1 MCSKALFLRK
11 KSTGLNSIEELAY
24 SLASRIS
31 GLKVITLPE
40 HGNTWKG
47 IIRNIRFAQK
57 HQGDINHIFSPEIA
71 YISLFLK
78 GNVILT
84 WHDTGTLLQ
93 SSSFLKRFI
102 RKWFWLILPNHFAK
116 HITCISQYTANEI
129 KQITPRVKI
138 KSALSII
145 PIMKL
150 FIFTQKN
157 SEKKI
162 LISSILEQACA
173 KICYAQ

>member
-138 KSALSII
+138 
-145 PIMKL
+145 
-150 FIFTQKN
+150 FTQKN

>member
-71 YISLFLK
+71 YLSLFLK

-102 RKWFWLILPNHFAK
+102 RKWFWFILPNHFAK

-129 KQITPRVKI
+129 KQITPRVKNKI
-138 KSALSII
+138 SIVYNLS
-145 PIMKL
+145 
-150 FIFTQKN
+150 
-157 SEKKI
+157 
-162 LISSILEQACA
+162 LIHI
-173 KICYAQ
+173 